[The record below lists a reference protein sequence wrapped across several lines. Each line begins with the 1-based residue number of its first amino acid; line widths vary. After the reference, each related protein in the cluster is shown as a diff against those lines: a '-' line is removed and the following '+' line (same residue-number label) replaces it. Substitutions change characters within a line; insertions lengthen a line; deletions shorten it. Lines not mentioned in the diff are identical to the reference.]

1 MHALKNCKLFD
12 GFNDT
17 ELTEIAEHY
26 ITKKRFFKDNFIA
39 NEGDICSTIGIVLKG
54 AIALQTLYPSG
65 KVLTHLN
72 MKESDVFGEALL
84 FNQNSH
90 YPIDIRALN
99 DCEIGFIT
107 KQNLLIIFAD
117 YQQALNNYLMLM
129 SQKLLLLNRK
139 IRNLSLDTIDKRIA
153 NFLLQAYGKHGKK
166 MFKTGISRKAM
177 AQMMGVQRPS
187 LSRTLSKM
195 RNDGIIDYDGD
206 SFKIID
212 FDKLEN
218 ILS

>member
-1 MHALKNCKLFD
+1 MHALQNCKLFND
-12 GFNDT
+12 FNDT
-17 ELTEIAEHY
+17 ELTEIAERY
-26 ITKKRFFKDNFIA
+26 ITKKRFYKDNFIA
-39 NEGDICSTIGIVLKG
+39 NEGDICNTIGIVIKG
-54 AIALQTLYPSG
+54 QIALQTIYPSG

-72 MKESDVFGEALL
+72 MKEGDVFGEALL
-84 FNQNSH
+84 FNQKNH
-90 YPIDIRALN
+90 YPIDIRALSE
-99 DCEIGFIT
+99 CEIGFIA

-153 NFLLQAYGKHGKK
+153 NFLLQSYSKHGKK
-166 MFKTGISRKAM
+166 MFKTGMSRKAM
-177 AQMMGVQRPS
+177 AQMIQRPS

-212 FDKLEN
+212 FDKLED